1 MAATRIMPLHI
12 AKGKTAEQCMID
24 RISYIL
30 NPEKTENGTFVRS
43 YGCEAETADVEFAF
57 SWQQYQKNKNRVYD
71 GEIIAYHIRQS
82 FQPGEITPEEANAIG
97 YEFASRYLK
106 GKYAFIVA
114 THTDK
119 AHIHNHIIV
128 NAVSTNGKQKLQN
141 RMRSIEDVQAL
152 SDQICEAH
160 QKSVIEDPQKNNNV
174 YSNWIGFKGKPNHR
188 DLLREDIDHAMA
200 QKPRDFDE
208 LIKMLEAMGYTVR
221 YGKHISL
228 KHLTQRKPKR
238 LDSLGDGYTEADLRD
253 VLSGKSEHRATSL
266 GPLKNGTSLLI
277 DIHRKMAEGKGKGY
291 EHWAK
296 IFNLKQMAQTVSY
309 LQEHDFK
316 DYDSL
321 LEKIESVND
330 DIAALQAQIAGYEN
344 RMQELT
350 ELRQHILN
358 YAKNSKVYAEYKR
371 RKFDRK
377 FFEAH
382 QEEINKFKDAKR
394 FFDTQDFPDHK
405 LPSVKQISDSFEVE
419 LSDKRRQIE
428 ALQKKK
434 AESRELIIHQS
445 NIEAILGITPETENV
460 KDKGHTLEK
469 T

>member
-1 MAATRIMPLHI
+1 MAATRIIPLHLNS
-12 AKGKTAEQCMID
+12 GKSADLCLKERLAYSLD
-24 RISYIL
+24 
-30 NPEKTENGTFVRS
+30 PAKTENGHFVRS
-43 YGCEAETADVEFAF
+43 FGCEPETAAAQF
-57 SWQQYQKNKNRVYD
+57 SLSRAQYQNQTERAYD
-71 GEIIAYHIRQS
+71 GDIIAYMLRQS
-82 FQPGEITPEEANAIG
+82 FKPGETTPEEANAIG
-97 YEFASRYLK
+97 YELASRYLK
-106 GKYAFIVA
+106 GNYAFIVA

-119 AHIHNHIIV
+119 EHIHNHIIW
-128 NAVSTNGKQKLQN
+128 NAVDLNGTHKYRDAKCSWKDIK
-141 RMRSIEDVQAL
+141 RL
-152 SDQICEAH
+152 SDQICQAH
-160 QKSVIEDPQKNNNV
+160 QKSVIVDPQRNNNV
-174 YSNWIGFKGKPNHR
+174 YSNWIGYKGKPSHR
-188 DLLREDIDHAMA
+188 DLLREDIDRAMA
-200 QKPRDFDE
+200 QKPKDFDE
-208 LIKMLEAMGYTVR
+208 LIKMLETMGYTVR
-221 YGKHISL
+221 YGKYISL

-238 LDSLGDGYTEADLRD
+238 LDSLGEGYTEADLRD
-253 VLSGKSEHRATSL
+253 TLSGKSEYRATSL
-266 GPLKNGTSLLI
+266 GPLKSGTSLLI

-296 IFNLKQMAQTVSY
+296 IFNLKQMAQTVAY

-330 DIAALQAQIAGYEN
+330 EIATLQTQIADCEK

-350 ELRQHILN
+350 ELRQNILN

-434 AESRELIIHQS
+434 AESRELKIYKS
-445 NIEAILGITPETENV
+445 NIETILDIAPETENV
-460 KDKGHTLEK
+460 KVKSHKQEK
-469 T
+469 S